1 MPRRWRACLAGDGDI
16 DLRKATVATDR
27 HLFWSR
33 RTLTSRVTG
42 FFGSKMLRGRTAPL
56 PQEHWPAVLQ
66 DAEHVGAVYA
76 LDEMVLDVPRLQQ
89 ALAEPHGTWIRK
101 IEAEPQIAPRGDAI
115 AI

>member
-1 MPRRWRACLAGDGDI
+1 
-16 DLRKATVATDR
+16 
-27 HLFWSR
+27 
-33 RTLTSRVTG
+33 
-42 FFGSKMLRGRTAPL
+42 TAPL

-115 AI
+115 AIAVAGSDGRSRDIEAGHLIATAGSGNEALLAQLGQPHAWAQRRALRMAMIAD